1 MHSSTVFF
9 EVHLQTAVEWI
20 ALYSNERRSR
30 LHCFCGC
37 VARYQT
43 MERMG
48 GKGLGWIVG
57 GGGRGGDW
65 LTTLKML
72 VELENYSIKCITGE
86 TWIGNQTELHTER
99 RAGGG

>member
-1 MHSSTVFF
+1 MKD
-9 EVHLQTAVEWI
+9 EVVCIAFVAVLPGTRRWNEWVVRGWVE
-20 ALYSNERRSR
+20 S
-30 LHCFCGC
+30 
-37 VARYQT
+37 
-43 MERMG
+43 
-48 GKGLGWIVG
+48 KGV
-57 GGGRGGDW
+57 GGRGGDW